1 MYFNINIKSMALIS
15 FYVYKL
21 EKKKLCVCNL
31 IKIVV
36 GTRDAVD
43 NMAVG

>member
-1 MYFNINIKSMALIS
+1 MCFNININSMALIS

-21 EKKKLCVCNL
+21 EKKLCVCNL